1 MTLQAQMYRS
11 QGNYDG
17 AIDNLATVLEFGNIS
32 GHDTFIISQL
42 VGTAIQNIA
51 APEMCRLLQSARVS
65 ADQCRA
71 ITARLNALELNA
83 PTMAEAVRMQ
93 ADTFDGWYQ
102 QHASADNFN
111 TMFETALLGKA
122 GVGKFGTNEQCRQQY
137 QQMVS
142 IVRQAAD
149 MVQAPVYRFDKAA
162 FQRLGANNVL
172 VQTIMEP
179 YPRLVEADARAKTIR
194 AGVTVVAAIETYRRE
209 NGAYP
214 QSLDDL
220 APSVLTQLPADPFTG
235 QPFHYTRKLDSYQL
249 YSAGTNMRD
258 DGGRGDPWIFKHDD
272 YVIANGT
279 NDKQP

>member
-1 MTLQAQMYRS
+1 
-11 QGNYDG
+11 
-17 AIDNLATVLEFGNIS
+17 
-32 GHDTFIISQL
+32 
-42 VGTAIQNIA
+42 
-51 APEMCRLLQSARVS
+51 
-65 ADQCRA
+65 
-71 ITARLNALELNA
+71 
-83 PTMAEAVRMQ
+83 
-93 ADTFDGWYQ
+93 
-102 QHASADNFN
+102 
-111 TMFETALLGKA
+111 
-122 GVGKFGTNEQCRQQY
+122 
-137 QQMVS
+137 
-142 IVRQAAD
+142 
-149 MVQAPVYRFDKAA
+149 
-162 FQRLGANNVL
+162 
-172 VQTIMEP
+172 MEP